1 MEALIKITENN
12 GKKAVSARELYEGLG
27 YNSAVWAR
35 WYKKNIVNNQ
45 FAIENED
52 WVGFNTMLNG
62 NDTKDFILSID
73 FAKKLSMLAR
83 TEKGEQ
89 IRNYFIEV
97 EKQSIERFA
106 IPQSFSEALMLA
118 AKQVEIIEQQQKALD
133 ESKSML
139 SLKESEIQLKEEII
153 NHHLVEISH
162 KDQELKVAAP
172 KANIYDAHIS
182 SKETLTTSNIAME
195 LGMSAR
201 RLNKLLEDRGVQRK
215 VNGIWTL
222 NAKYSNH
229 NFAVLK
235 PYVEVNQVTG
245 ETKTYYQM
253 VWTAKGR
260 IWIKENVE
268 RIKESVTI

>member
-35 WYKKNIVNNQ
+35 WYKKNIVNNK

-235 PYVEVNQVTG
+235 PYIEVNQVTG
-245 ETKTYYQM
+245 ESKTYYQM